1 MWRGAAKGW
10 PLCWEVDD
18 RMNDQ
23 LKAQW
28 AADVP
33 ASDPRFVLGVMTRIE
48 QRRFQRELAVT
59 AGLTACA
66 IALLW
71 LLAPTVEIVWRD
83 GIAPHASNAAILL
96 ALMGVTVTVPYLF
109 PIRE

>member
-1 MWRGAAKGW
+1 M
-10 PLCWEVDD
+10 D
-18 RMNDQ
+18 DQ

-48 QRRFQRELAVT
+48 QRRFRRELAVT

-66 IALLW
+66 VALLW

-83 GIAPHASNAAILL
+83 GIAPYASNAVLL
-96 ALMGVTVTVPYLF
+96 LGLMGVTVAVPYLL
-109 PIRE
+109 PARD

>member
-1 MWRGAAKGW
+1 M
-10 PLCWEVDD
+10 DD
-18 RMNDQ
+18 RMDDQ
-23 LKAQW
+23 LKTQW

-71 LLAPTVEIVWRD
+71 LLAPTVEIVWREA
-83 GIAPHASNAAILL
+83 IAPHANNLAILMTLIAVTL
-96 ALMGVTVTVPYLF
+96 AVPYFL
-109 PIRE
+109 PARD